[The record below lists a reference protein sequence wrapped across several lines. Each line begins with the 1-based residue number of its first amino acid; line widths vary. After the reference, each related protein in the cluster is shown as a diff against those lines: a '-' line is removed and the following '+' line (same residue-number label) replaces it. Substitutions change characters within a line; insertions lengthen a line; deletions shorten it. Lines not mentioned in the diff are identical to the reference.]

1 MVAVVRPR
9 RARRGEGQP
18 VSLAHHAAYDA
29 QMQRRFARAAR
40 HSARVRLLRWVIPVA
55 VIVAMLA
62 IVAVSVFNPF
72 RVLSKLPLQIDN
84 LVVSGTKI
92 TMESPHLAGF
102 TPDNRPYEV
111 WAKTATQDL
120 TKPDKV
126 DLNGIRA
133 KVEMEDRSLLT
144 MDARDGKFDTK
155 AQLLDLRR
163 DIVLQ
168 SSTGYEARLSS
179 AQVDIAAGDVAS
191 DEPVWV
197 KLLNGTLDANR
208 LRIVERGEVVR
219 FEGGVSMTL
228 MMDGS
233 PVPGAA
239 GTAASA
245 TGPTQ

>member
-1 MVAVVRPR
+1 MA
-9 RARRGEGQP
+9 
-18 VSLAHHAAYDA
+18 LAHDAAYDT

-40 HSARVRLLRWVIPVA
+40 HSARVRLLRWIIPAA

-72 RVLSKLPLQIDN
+72 RVLSGLPLKIDN

-92 TMESPHLAGF
+92 TMEAPHLAGF

-111 WAKTATQDL
+111 RAKTATQDL

-144 MDARDGKFDTK
+144 MAAHEGKFDTK
-155 AQLLDLRR
+155 AQLLDLKR

-179 AQVDIAAGDVAS
+179 AQVDIAAGNVAS

-208 LRIVERGEVVR
+208 LRIVERGEVIR

-233 PVPGAA
+233 PVPATAGAPA
-239 GTAASA
+239 RSVGA
-245 TGPTQ
+245 TQ

>member
-1 MVAVVRPR
+1 MSFADN
-9 RARRGEGQP
+9 ATYEI
-18 VSLAHHAAYDA
+18 D
-29 QMQRRFARAAR
+29 MERRFARAAR

-62 IVAVSVFNPF
+62 IVAVSLFNPF
-72 RVLSKLPLQIDN
+72 RVLGKLPLKIDN
-84 LVVSGTKI
+84 LVVSGTRI

-102 TPDNRPYEV
+102 TPDDRPYEV
-111 WAKTATQDL
+111 WADTATQDL
-120 TKPDKV
+120 TKPDAV

-133 KVEMEDRSLLT
+133 KVAMEDRSLLT
-144 MDARDGKFDTK
+144 MVARDGKFDTK
-155 AQLLDLRR
+155 AQQLDLRH

-168 SSTGYEARLSS
+168 SSTGYEARLTR
-179 AQVDIAAGDVAS
+179 ALIDIAAGDVAS

-208 LRIVERGEVVR
+208 LRIIERGEVVR

-233 PVPGAA
+233 PVPGAS
-239 GTAASA
+239 GDQRNGSL
-245 TGPTQ
+245 Q